1 MSFVRDVFSLPRRL
15 SYADLVVFGILGG
28 MIYWLMLVSREWS
41 QALQPHTV
49 IHSEFIY
56 LPLYTLYSL
65 ARGLGAYVLSLL
77 FTIVYGYVMAHSKR
91 AEKFMLS
98 LLDILQSVPIV
109 AFLPMLVLVFVTLF
123 PHANFGLEIA
133 SVITIFTGQVWNM
146 TFAFYHS
153 IKSIPQDLQDAS
165 QSYHLNKRETLLRLE
180 LPASA
185 IPLIWN
191 SMMSMAGGWFFLS
204 LSEAFQYGGKDFRLP
219 GIGSYMAMAVDQGNV
234 PGMIGA
240 VIAMGLMIIFLD
252 RVLWKPLV
260 IWSRKFRVEEL
271 SSEPEG
277 KSFIL
282 TIVQRS
288 ELIQSISRWI
298 ARRRRENEGASEAAF
313 LAAKEELNHDA
324 FDQKVEVETPL
335 RKAIGIGLMAVI
347 LGLLAYGVFRLYI
360 VFTQEVTGA
369 EWLTIVGDSLLT
381 FLRVLAALIIGAAW
395 AVPIGVI
402 IGMNARWSHRL
413 QPVVQFISSFPA
425 PMFFPLF
432 IFLFRQWGISIEYG
446 SIVLM
451 LLGTQWYLLFN
462 VIAGA
467 SAIPTDL
474 QEMSASY
481 RITKKSLW
489 RKLLLPA
496 VFPSVVTGAI
506 TAAGGAWNASI
517 VAEIVAY
524 GHETFAAHGIGAL
537 LSMAYDK
544 GNYAL
549 LGAGIFALCL
559 MVVSINKFVWRKLFA
574 IAQDRFALNS

>member
-1 MSFVRDVFSLPRRL
+1 MSFVRDALSLPRRL
-15 SYADLVVFGILGG
+15 SSADLVVFGILGG
-28 MIYWLMLVSREWS
+28 VIHWLVLVSREWS

-56 LPLYTLYSL
+56 LPIYTLYSL
-65 ARGLGAYVLSLL
+65 ARGLGAYIISLL
-77 FTIVYGYVMAHSKR
+77 FTIAYGYTMAHSKR
-91 AEKFMLS
+91 AERVMLS

-109 AFLPMLVLVFVTLF
+109 AFLPELVTVFVLLF
-123 PHANFGLEIA
+123 PHSNFGLEIA

-153 IKSIPQDLQDAS
+153 IKSIPQDLQDAT
-165 QSYHLNKRETLLRLE
+165 QSYHLTKRETLRRLE

-204 LSEAFQYGGKDFRLP
+204 LSEAFTVGGKDFRLP
-219 GIGSYMAMAVDQGNV
+219 GIGSYMAMAVEQGNI
-234 PGMIGA
+234 PSMIGA

-252 RVLWKPLV
+252 RVLWRPLV

-271 SSEPEG
+271 STEPEG
-277 KSFIL
+277 KSFVLSI
-282 TIVQRS
+282 IQRS
-288 ELIQSISRWI
+288 ELIQSINRWFV
-298 ARRRRENEGASEAAF
+298 RRRREKIGASEASY
-313 LAAKEELNHDA
+313 LAAKKVLNDEA
-324 FDQKVEVETPL
+324 FDQKVEVETLL
-335 RKAIGIGLMAVI
+335 RKAIGIAFAAII
-347 LGLLAYGVFRLYI
+347 LGLLAYGMFRLYL
-360 VFTQEVTGA
+360 VFTQEITGA
-369 EWLTIVGDSLLT
+369 EWLDILTDSLLT
-381 FLRVLAALIIGAAW
+381 LLRVLAALILGAAW
-395 AVPIGVI
+395 AVPAGIM
-402 IGMNARWSHRL
+402 IGMNAKWSHRL
-413 QPVVQFISSFPA
+413 QPVVQFMSSFPA
-425 PMFFPLF
+425 PLLFPLF
-432 IFLFRQWGISIEYG
+432 ILLFREWGISIEYG

-462 VIAGA
+462 VIGGA

-517 VAEIVAY
+517 VAEFVEY
-524 GHETFAAHGIGAL
+524 RHETFAAHGIGAL
-537 LSMAYDK
+537 LSRAFDD
-544 GNYAL
+544 GHYAL

-559 MVVSINKFVWRKLFA
+559 MVICLNKFVWRKLFT
-574 IAQDRFALNS
+574 IAQDRYALNV